1 MADDELIDAK
11 NEEENIKVNKA
22 KVGDT
27 IQIKRGPKK
36 GKKAKVVGIREN
48 SAIVELGINYNTGE
62 PVKTVINH
70 KNYKLVK

>member
-1 MADDELIDAK
+1 MADDELIDAT
-11 NEEENIKVNKA
+11 NEEEKIKINKA

-27 IQIKRGPKK
+27 IQIKRGTRK
-36 GKKAKVVGIREN
+36 GKKAKVVGIRDS

-70 KNYKLVK
+70 KNYKLIK